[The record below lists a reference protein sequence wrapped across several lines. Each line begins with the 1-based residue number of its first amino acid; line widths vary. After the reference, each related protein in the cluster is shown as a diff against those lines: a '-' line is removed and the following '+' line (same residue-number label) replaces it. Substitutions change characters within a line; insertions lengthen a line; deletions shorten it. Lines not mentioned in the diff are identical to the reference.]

1 MQANVAATTATSEPD
16 GVWLAEATA
25 VEEIEATMTL
35 PFAMLTHSSIAELYN
50 SGASQHFSPFH
61 DQFVRFKTIPP
72 RPISA
77 AEKRTFQAVGQG
89 DIYIEVPNGDKSTC
103 ILLKDVLY
111 TPSMGVTLISISK
124 LTAAGYSALFRNSV
138 CCIFNHYKKL
148 VGEVEVSNGLYRIKH
163 QSKAFAGAAQT
174 VQMLT
179 MEELHRCLSH
189 ISPTMIQEMLSKGMA
204 EGIKLDPVHET
215 MGQCESCENAKATC
229 KPIGKIREPQHC
241 KHFGD
246 KVHSDV
252 WGPAPVQTPGHKS
265 YYALFTND
273 FTQYMH
279 VTLLAAKSDTFNAY
293 KAYKAWAKMQHDTK
307 IKRLRSDHGGEYLS
321 KEFTAHLK
329 SKGTEQKVTT
339 HNTPQHNG
347 VAEQLNHMLM
357 ERICAVGH
365 GNSLPQNLW
374 GEALMHII
382 WVKNRS
388 ASHILNSK
396 TPYEL
401 LTGKKPNL
409 QDVPEWGACV
419 WVHNANGSKLD
430 RQA

>member
-148 VGEVEVSNGLYRIKH
+148 VGEVEVSNGLYHIKH
-163 QSKAFAGAAQT
+163 QSKAFAGATQT

-179 MEELHRCLSH
+179 MEELHCHLLH
-189 ISPTMIQEMLSKGMA
+189 ISPAMIWEMLSKGMV
-204 EGIKLDPVHET
+204 EGVKLDPAHET
-215 MGQCESCENAKATC
+215 MGQCKSCENTKATH
-229 KPIGKIREPQHC
+229 KPIGKIHKPQHHE
-241 KHFGD
+241 HFGD
-246 KVHSDV
+246 EVHSNV
-252 WGPAPVQTPGHKS
+252 WGPAPVQTPGHKL
-265 YYALFTND
+265 YYVLFTND
-273 FTQYMH
+273 FTWYTH
-279 VTLLAAKSDTFNAY
+279 VTLLAAKFDTFDAY
-293 KAYKAWAKMQHDTK
+293 KAYEVWAKTQHDAK
-307 IKRLRSDHGGEYLS
+307 IKCLQSDRGGEYLS

-329 SKGTEQKVTT
+329 SKGTEQKCYT
-339 HNTPQHNG
+339 
-347 VAEQLNHMLM
+347 
-357 ERICAVGH
+357 
-365 GNSLPQNLW
+365 
-374 GEALMHII
+374 
-382 WVKNRS
+382 
-388 ASHILNSK
+388 K
-396 TPYEL
+396 TP
-401 LTGKKPNL
+401 TR
-409 QDVPEWGACV
+409 D
-419 WVHNANGSKLD
+419 
-430 RQA
+430 